1 MLERLRALE
10 ENIAELRKFKK
21 RFSLKEIQNDKTIQ
35 WSLRYGLLESIQ
47 ILIDVSC
54 HLVSKYNLGNPSTY
68 SECVELL
75 KTYGYIDDDRN
86 TRLLGMIGLRNLL
99 IHEYMAIDVNKLY
112 DLLNH
117 VDDFIEFSRK
127 ISTIV

>member
-21 RFSLKEIQNDKTIQ
+21 RFSLKEIQNDKMIQ

-47 ILIDVSC
+47 ILIDLSC
-54 HLVSKYNLGNPSTY
+54 HLVSKYNLGNPTTY
-68 SECVELL
+68 SECVEFL
-75 KTYGYIDDDRN
+75 KTYGYIDDDLN